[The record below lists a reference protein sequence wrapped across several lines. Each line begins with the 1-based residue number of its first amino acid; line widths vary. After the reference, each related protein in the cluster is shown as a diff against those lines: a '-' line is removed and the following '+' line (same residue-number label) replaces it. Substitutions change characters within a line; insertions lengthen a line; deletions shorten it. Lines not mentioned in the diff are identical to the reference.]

1 MFIVVLIFLE
11 IWILSPLPMSSNL
24 DVLYVLKMA
33 GVLLAVSILEAFTQQ
48 IDNLVLPLIFFK
60 LFFLIV

>member
-1 MFIVVLIFLE
+1 
-11 IWILSPLPMSSNL
+11 MSSNL